1 MSHDDHKRMKI
12 FSATAG
18 AHLAESICKHL
29 ELPIASATVERFP
42 DGEII
47 VKIDEDVRGRD
58 CFIVQSTS
66 MPVNET
72 LMELLIWIDTLRRA
86 SAGQITA
93 VIPYFGYARQ
103 DRKDEGRVP
112 ITAKLVAN
120 LITAAG
126 ADRVLCMDL
135 HAAQIQGFFDIPVDH
150 LTATKVFCD
159 HFATQK
165 DMQGDNMVIVSPD
178 VGNVKVANMY
188 AGLLDA
194 KLAIIDKRR
203 NSGSEVVS
211 KRLIGEVEGK
221 VVLMVDDMI
230 STAGTICEAAKLVT
244 EHGATKIIAAAT
256 HGVCVGPAI
265 ERINDSPISEVVIT
279 DTICP
284 DQRLDDLGDKLNILS
299 VARYLG
305 EAIHRIHHHMSISAL
320 FTRGE
325 GPKK

>member
-1 MSHDDHKRMKI
+1 MSNDDHKRMKI
-12 FSATAG
+12 FSATG
-18 AHLAESICKHL
+18 GKHLAARMCDHL
-29 ELPIASATVERFP
+29 EIPLAAATVEKFP
-42 DGEII
+42 DNEII

-58 CFIVQSTS
+58 CFVVQSTS
-66 MPVNET
+66 MPVNDN

-86 SAGQITA
+86 SAGRITA

-120 LITAAG
+120 IITAAG
-126 ADRVLCMDL
+126 ANRVLCMDL

-159 HFATQK
+159 YFAGRE
-165 DMQGDNMVIVSPD
+165 DLQGVEMVIVSPD

-188 AGLLDA
+188 AGLLDS

-203 NSGSEVVS
+203 ESGSTVVS
-211 KRLIGEVEGK
+211 KRLIGDVEGK
-221 VVLMVDDMI
+221 TVLMVDDMI

-244 EHGATKIIAAAT
+244 EKGATKVIAAAT
-256 HGVCVGPAI
+256 HGVIVGPAI
-265 ERINDSPISEVVIT
+265 ERINASPISEIIIT
-279 DTICP
+279 DTIAAGS
-284 DQRLDDLGDKLNILS
+284 RLDGISDTLHILS
-299 VARYLG
+299 VARFLG
-305 EAIHRIHHHMSISAL
+305 EAVHRIHHHMSISSL
-320 FTRGE
+320 FNRGE